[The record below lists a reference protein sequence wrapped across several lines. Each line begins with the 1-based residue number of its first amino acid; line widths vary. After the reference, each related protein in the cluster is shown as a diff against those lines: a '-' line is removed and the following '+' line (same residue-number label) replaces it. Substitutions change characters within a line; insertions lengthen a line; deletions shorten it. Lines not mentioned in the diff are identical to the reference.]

1 MTAMLTQ
8 VGIRTT
14 LRSSPTNQFF
24 PKLTQA
30 TASLV
35 EFGWTPTVDAW
46 GSLNGLFH
54 TYDKAGLGTFNAGR
68 YSNPKLDVLID
79 AMRVE
84 PDLTRRRAMVATVLR
99 LVAEDMP
106 SIPLY
111 RRTLNWAMKKNVRAV
126 QWPSDSPELRWLRVH
141 PQP

>member
-1 MTAMLTQ
+1 
-8 VGIRTT
+8 
-14 LRSSPTNQFF
+14 
-24 PKLTQA
+24 
-30 TASLV
+30 
-35 EFGWTPTVDAW
+35 
-46 GSLNGLFH
+46 
-54 TYDKAGLGTFNAGR
+54 
-68 YSNPKLDVLID
+68 VLID